1 MKFPPV
7 IDTRRDRCALHYAG
21 YKYLPLV
28 TGERFPL
35 FPLTHPLPPP
45 FQNQI
50 LTRALSSTMGIKGA
64 YERFRE
70 SRANLWF
77 QRILRFVQFVSPV
90 ISIGLFASRLVKIVQ
105 QDPIEGRGRLTA
117 SNGAVVGILA
127 AAILYT
133 LIAMLLSCFLEHK
146 PKLIRWSLMFLDL
159 CFIGAFIAVAVLTR
173 PNGGSSG
180 PCLQEDGTGLG
191 PASQVVPR
199 KANCKLPWGTFI
211 TAIIST

>member
-1 MKFPPV
+1 
-7 IDTRRDRCALHYAG
+7 
-21 YKYLPLV
+21 
-28 TGERFPL
+28 
-35 FPLTHPLPPP
+35 
-45 FQNQI
+45 
-50 LTRALSSTMGIKGA
+50 MGIKGA

-77 QRILRFVQFVSPV
+77 QRILRFIQFVSPV
-90 ISIGLFASRLVKIVQ
+90 VSIGLFASRLVKIVQ
-105 QDPIEGRGRLTA
+105 QDPTEGRGRLTA

-159 CFIGAFIAVAVLTR
+159 CFVGAFIAVAVLTR

-180 PCLQEDGTGLG
+180 PCRQEDGTGLG

>member
-1 MKFPPV
+1 
-7 IDTRRDRCALHYAG
+7 
-21 YKYLPLV
+21 
-28 TGERFPL
+28 
-35 FPLTHPLPPP
+35 
-45 FQNQI
+45 
-50 LTRALSSTMGIKGA
+50 MGIKGT

-77 QRILRFVQFVSPV
+77 QRILRFIQFVSPV
-90 ISIGLFASRLVKIVQ
+90 ISIGLFASRLVKITQ
-105 QDPIEGRGRLTA
+105 QRGRLTT

-133 LIAMLLSCFLEHK
+133 LIAMLLSCFLERK

-159 CFIGAFIAVAVLTR
+159 CFVGAFIAVAVLTR

-180 PCLQEDGTGLG
+180 PCRQQDGTGLG
-191 PASQVVPR
+191 PASSVVPR
-199 KANCKLPWGTFI
+199 KANCSLPWGTFI

>member
-1 MKFPPV
+1 
-7 IDTRRDRCALHYAG
+7 
-21 YKYLPLV
+21 
-28 TGERFPL
+28 
-35 FPLTHPLPPP
+35 
-45 FQNQI
+45 
-50 LTRALSSTMGIKGA
+50 MGIKGS

-70 SRANLWF
+70 SRFNLWF

-105 QDPIEGRGRLTA
+105 QDPTEGRGRLTA

-133 LIAMLLSCFLEHK
+133 LIAMLLGCFLERK

-159 CFIGAFIAVAVLTR
+159 CFVGAFIAVAYLTR

-180 PCLQEDGTGLG
+180 PCHKQDGTGLG
-191 PASQVVPR
+191 PASRVVPR
-199 KANCKLPWGTFI
+199 KANCSLPWGTFI
-211 TAIIST
+211 TAIVSTILHFITALFHEAKDRYNDHRQNTKSQREMSESTMGGSYDHEK

>member
-1 MKFPPV
+1 M
-7 IDTRRDRCALHYAG
+7 G
-21 YKYLPLV
+21 
-28 TGERFPL
+28 RFSSPIFQARSL
-35 FPLTHPLPPP
+35 LSNKIPSRTP
-45 FQNQI
+45 FLI
-50 LTRALSSTMGIKGA
+50 MGIKGA

-105 QDPIEGRGRLTA
+105 QDPTEGRGRLTA

-159 CFIGAFIAVAVLTR
+159 CFVGAFIAVAVLTR

-180 PCLQEDGTGLG
+180 PCRQEDGTGLG

-199 KANCKLPWGTFI
+199 RANCKLPWGTFI